1 MLRHSTSRSSRC
13 LPVLYKKK
21 AKAPEFDV
29 YLRFVLTQNELVL
42 FFIIKSSI
50 VLLASS
56 LKSSNIFNHC
66 VLHDFTIMNLITILR
81 QESYFRFLFSLD
93 LSIDDSSEIL
103 EIRKIPEN
111 PKISLGSRNFRVTRN
126 FQFSVSSHRYS
137 ILLIVNRIVN
147 IRKKFLYRF
156 EARAF
161 Q

>member
-1 MLRHSTSRSSRC
+1 
-13 LPVLYKKK
+13 
-21 AKAPEFDV
+21 
-29 YLRFVLTQNELVL
+29 
-42 FFIIKSSI
+42 
-50 VLLASS
+50 
-56 LKSSNIFNHC
+56 
-66 VLHDFTIMNLITILR
+66 MNLITILR

-111 PKISLGSRNFRVTRN
+111 PKISLGSRNFRVARN
-126 FQFSVSSHRYS
+126 FQFSDFFKFS
-137 ILLIVNRIVN
+137 ILLTVNRIVN